1 MRCEA
6 AIESASKRALA
17 HAREEIQM
25 KERGNDCELY
35 PSAFGN
41 ELAVP
46 GAPVPVAAPIP
57 DAVAVAVAVVDTDPL
72 YDQDVD
78 ESKLDPKL
86 SNKTDFYAEGLDNS
100 SAKESSLS
108 PSPKFTQY
116 VQDALNSEKFAPPL
130 ENEDQSCIESEEDF
144 LDSSSAK
151 ESSLSPPPEV
161 TQYIE
166 DARKYVEDA
175 RNSEKFAP
183 PLESEDQSCIESE
196 EDFLSEDVNGS
207 DDNDDQYN
215 EDYLSIENGR
225 LIVEP
230 LFLLYGTNISCSR
243 SIIGSCDMNL
253 SSDGSSDSNSE
264 DEDEVSWVDG

>member
-1 MRCEA
+1 MKKSTNDEHMH
-6 AIESASKRALA
+6 SKTDIL
-17 HAREEIQM
+17 E
-25 KERGNDCELY
+25 Y
-35 PSAFGN
+35 
-41 ELAVP
+41 
-46 GAPVPVAAPIP
+46 
-57 DAVAVAVAVVDTDPL
+57 DTTSSFRFPRNVL
-72 YDQDVD
+72 TVHQDVD
-78 ESKLDPKL
+78 ESKLDPKS
-86 SNKTDFYAEGLDNS
+86 SNRTDFEAEGLDN
-100 SAKESSLS
+100 
-108 PSPKFTQY
+108 F
-116 VQDALNSEKFAPPL
+116 
-130 ENEDQSCIESEEDF
+130 
-144 LDSSSAK
+144 SAK

-183 PLESEDQSCIESE
+183 PLENEDQSCTESE
-196 EDFLSEDVNGS
+196 EDLLS
-207 DDNDDQYN
+207 

-230 LFLLYGTNISCSR
+230 LFTYKLSWRSR

>member
-1 MRCEA
+1 
-6 AIESASKRALA
+6 
-17 HAREEIQM
+17 M
-25 KERGNDCELY
+25 KERGNDCNLY
-35 PSAFGN
+35 PSALESAITHCQRVDKRYTEGLKEKKCAKEN

-57 DAVAVAVAVVDTDPL
+57 DAVAVAVVDTDPL

-108 PSPKFTQY
+108 PLSEVARY
-116 VQDALNSEKFAPPL
+116 VQDARNSEKFAPPL

-144 LDSSSAK
+144 LDNSSAK
-151 ESSLSPPPEV
+151 ESSLSPSSEF
-161 TQYIE
+161 TQY
-166 DARKYVEDA
+166 VQDA

-183 PLESEDQSCIESE
+183 PLENEDQSCTESE
-196 EDFLSEDVNGS
+196 EDLLS
-207 DDNDDQYN
+207 

-230 LFLLYGTNISCSR
+230 LFTYKLSWSR
-243 SIIGSCDMNL
+243 SFIGSSDMNL
-253 SSDGSSDSNSE
+253 SSDGSSDSNGE

>member
-1 MRCEA
+1 VFYKEEVIEINESAERCEA
-6 AIESASKRALA
+6 AIESARKRDLA

-25 KERGNDCELY
+25 KERGNDCNLY
-35 PSAFGN
+35 PSALESAITHCQRVDKRYTEGLKEKKCAKEN

-57 DAVAVAVAVVDTDPL
+57 DAVAVAVVDTDPL

-108 PSPKFTQY
+108 PSSEFTQY
-116 VQDALNSEKFAPPL
+116 VQDARNSEKFAPPL
-130 ENEDQSCIESEEDF
+130 ENEDQSCTESEED
-144 LDSSSAK
+144 L
-151 ESSLSPPPEV
+151 LS
-161 TQYIE
+161 
-166 DARKYVEDA
+166 
-175 RNSEKFAP
+175 
-183 PLESEDQSCIESE
+183 
-196 EDFLSEDVNGS
+196 
-207 DDNDDQYN
+207 

-230 LFLLYGTNISCSR
+230 LFTYKLSWSR
-243 SIIGSCDMNL
+243 SFIGSSDMNL
-253 SSDGSSDSNSE
+253 SSDGSSDSNGE